1 MRIIELSKSQF
12 HSFLKRAKVVG
23 IDEDYAYDVYHLS
36 CDIIRDATQA
46 DVFGKYET
54 NNPVDQMFYV
64 VGEVQFYFRNIPLE
78 RRESVKKDDDL
89 KQNFAIMVA
98 DKYLSLSFF
107 KYSEKRFSNKY
118 LPQISTIQVYLN
130 FFLNTLQSL
139 SKNNPRV
146 SLVLDIFNKSVKLA
160 STSISLLVEGHESE
174 AFSGWRTLHECECIL
189 LILDKYGDDAVDAY
203 NRHILYGQAY
213 RNFYDKETTDKI
225 FVDIKKQMK
234 DLGLKSKDMKKWI
247 EYGWIKEI
255 NALPDEE
262 RESLHLNFRDGVEKL
277 SGLEECSKDYD
288 LSSELIHSTPTL
300 IYKDDLFFYFKTL
313 TCVYSTFFRLEE
325 MFYRLYQK
333 SATPEAI
340 KSYEAMRKVYIPILQ
355 FTHETNI
362 KDFNE
367 YNQNRARVR
376 KNSPNKGEESK

>member
-12 HSFLKRAKVVG
+12 HSFLKRAKTTG

-36 CDIIRDATQA
+36 CDIIRDATNT
-46 DVFGKYET
+46 DVFGKFET

-64 VGEVQFYFRNIPLE
+64 VGEIQFYFRNIPDE
-78 RRESVKKDDDL
+78 RRESVKKDEGL

-107 KYSEKRFSNKY
+107 KYNERRFSNKY

-174 AFSGWRTLHECECIL
+174 AFSSWRTLHECECIL
-189 LILDKYGDDAVDAY
+189 LILQKYGDDAVDAY

-225 FVDIKKQMK
+225 FVDIKNELKR
-234 DLGLKSKDMKKWI
+234 LGLKSKDMKKWI

-255 NALPDEE
+255 KALSDEE

-277 SGLEECSKDYD
+277 AGLEECAKDYD

-325 MFYRLYQK
+325 MFYNLYQQNA
-333 SATPEAI
+333 SEEAI
-340 KSYEAMRKVYIPILQ
+340 KSYEAMRKVYLPILQ
-355 FTHETNI
+355 FTHEATI
-362 KDFNE
+362 KDFNQ
-367 YNQNRARVR
+367 YNLNRAKAR
-376 KNSPNKGEESK
+376 KAASKPSESK